1 MFFLAKGNDGKPCFL
16 RCSMFSGT
24 VSGVLLH
31 RLRGEGC
38 CGGAAAGARGP
49 GGGGV
54 ADSPTILNIL
64 VYYN

>member
-1 MFFLAKGNDGKPCFL
+1 MTGNRVFL
-16 RCSMFSGT
+16 RRSMFSVT

-31 RLRGEGC
+31 RLRGQGC

-54 ADSPTILNIL
+54 ADAPTKYLEHF
-64 VYYN
+64 

>member
-16 RCSMFSGT
+16 RRSMFSVT

-38 CGGAAAGARGP
+38 CGGAAAARGP

-64 VYYN
+64 D